1 MVQRVVAAM
10 IRSAGWCLL
19 AALGL
24 ALVFAVWV
32 GWQTPGSFSLY
43 SFQVGLSATLALLML
58 MEPPR
63 SILQPVLQHPGLPMV
78 IYGWLICV
86 IGWLLLPLFIGVM
99 IDVVAGVEESELVL
113 RMRLYKYGL
122 HKGIPADE
130 IDQWVEQRVR
140 SIRKIMSEDY
150 R

>member
-1 MVQRVVAAM
+1 
-10 IRSAGWCLL
+10 
-19 AALGL
+19 
-24 ALVFAVWV
+24 
-32 GWQTPGSFSLY
+32 
-43 SFQVGLSATLALLML
+43 
-58 MEPPR
+58 
-63 SILQPVLQHPGLPMV
+63 MV